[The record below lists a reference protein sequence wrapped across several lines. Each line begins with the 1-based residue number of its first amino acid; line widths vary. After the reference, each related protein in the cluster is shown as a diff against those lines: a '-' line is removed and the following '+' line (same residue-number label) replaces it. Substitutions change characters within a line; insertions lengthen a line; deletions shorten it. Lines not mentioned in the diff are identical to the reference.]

1 MCSFF
6 GAVSA
11 STITRRNTDRRS
23 GLLGSVVFPANR
35 SPLRRRGNRRMFRAL
50 AARPPVCGVLPAGAV
65 AVPARGCG
73 CPILP
78 LAGLLR
84 LHLGL
89 CRRMPPSFSAHSARR
104 ASGFPA
110 RGVPC
115 ETNRETMQAV
125 FRHGA
130 FPAKQT
136 ARLPAFLH
144 RSFSLCALGPQY
156 KRFPG
161 AGRSLRNDPR
171 DRPLSCI
178 GPFHSAHSARS
189 TSGSPARAVPCET
202 IRGTVRFLA

>member
-115 ETNRETMQAV
+115 ETNRETTR
-125 FRHGA
+125 F
-130 FPAKQT
+130 
-136 ARLPAFLH
+136 
-144 RSFSLCALGPQY
+144 C
-156 KRFPG
+156 KRFSG
-161 AGRSLRNDPR
+161 TGRSLRNKPR
-171 DRPLSCI
+171 DYPLSCI

-202 IRGTVRFLA
+202 IRGTARFLA